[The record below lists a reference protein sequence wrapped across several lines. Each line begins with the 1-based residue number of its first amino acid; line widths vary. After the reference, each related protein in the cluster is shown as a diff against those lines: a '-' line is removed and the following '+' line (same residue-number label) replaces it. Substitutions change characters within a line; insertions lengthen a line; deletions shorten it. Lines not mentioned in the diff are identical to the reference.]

1 MHRKLTLAIL
11 AAVSLSAI
19 ALAPTAASARHF
31 GGGGGGN
38 FHRDHFDHFN
48 HFNHFDHFGH
58 FGHQYGIGYVGGGG
72 YDNGWLQ
79 DPSGADA
86 VRLPRPHRQYL
97 RY

>member
-48 HFNHFDHFGH
+48 HFDHF
-58 FGHQYGIGYVGGGG
+58 GIGYVGGGG
-72 YDNGWLQ
+72 YDNGCF
-79 DPSGADA
+79 
-86 VRLPRPHRQYL
+86 RTRPVLTRFGY
-97 RY
+97 RIRTVNICGY

>member
-48 HFNHFDHFGH
+48 HFNHFDHFG
-58 FGHQYGIGYVGGGG
+58 IGYVGGGG
-72 YDNGWLQ
+72 YDNGCF
-79 DPSGADA
+79 
-86 VRLPRPHRQYL
+86 RTRPVLTRFGY
-97 RY
+97 RIRTVNICGY